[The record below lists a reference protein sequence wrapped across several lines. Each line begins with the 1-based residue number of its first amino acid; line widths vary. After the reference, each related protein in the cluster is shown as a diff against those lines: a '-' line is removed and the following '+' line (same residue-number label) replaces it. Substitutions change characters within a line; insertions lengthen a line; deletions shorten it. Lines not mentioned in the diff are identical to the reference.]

1 LTVVTGENGAGKTSV
16 LEAIGYASTLSS
28 FRGSPR
34 ESLVRSGA
42 QQSIIRLEVVEDEQR
57 ALVEIEISPER
68 RDRVQR
74 NRHRVLRSQE
84 LLETLRVSV
93 FTPDDLALVKGGP
106 QQRRD
111 FLDAALV
118 AARPDRLPLRETVER
133 ILRQRSTLLRQ
144 SGGAP
149 SPDVLATLD
158 VWDEKLAQSGGELIR
173 AREAFLIELEPLAA
187 TAFRRLA
194 RSDDDLK
201 LVYQRSFSGELA
213 DALGRTRREDVRRG
227 TTTIG
232 PQRDEVLITAG
243 GLDARTRLSQG
254 RQRCVTL
261 SLRLA
266 AHATVT
272 ATAGSR
278 PVLLLDDAFSEL
290 DEETTRSLL
299 AVLPAGQ
306 AVLTTAGA
314 IPAGV
319 HPAAVVRLA
328 AGGIVA

>member
-1 LTVVTGENGAGKTSV
+1 VITGENGAGKTSV
-16 LEAIGYASTLSS
+16 LEAIGYASSLSS

-34 ESLVRSGA
+34 ESLVRAGA
-42 QQSIIRLEVVEDEQR
+42 QRSIIRLEAAEGERR
-57 ALVEIEISPER
+57 ALVEIEISPEH

-106 QQRRD
+106 QERRD

-118 AARPDRLPLRETVER
+118 AARPDRLPLREAVDR

-144 SGGAP
+144 SGGVP

-158 VWDEKLAQSGGELIR
+158 VWDEKLGQSGGELIR
-173 AREAFLIELEPLAA
+173 AREAFLAELEPLAA

-194 RSDDDLK
+194 RLDDELK
-201 LVYQRSFSGELA
+201 LVYQRSFGGELA
-213 DALGRTRREDVRRG
+213 DALGRSRKEDLRRG

-232 PQRDEVLITAG
+232 PQRDEILITAG

-266 AHATVT
+266 THAAVT
-272 ATAGSR
+272 AAAGSR

-306 AVLTTAGA
+306 AVLTTTGA
-314 IPAGV
+314 IPAGAD
-319 HPAAVVRLA
+319 PAAVVRLA

>member
-1 LTVVTGENGAGKTSV
+1 MITGENGSGKTSV

-34 ESLVRSGA
+34 ESLVRTGA
-42 QQSIIRLEVVEDEQR
+42 EGSIIRLEAQEDER
-57 ALVEIEISPER
+57 RTVVEIEISPRR

-106 QQRRD
+106 QERRD

-118 AARPDRLPLRETVER
+118 AAHPDRLPLRETVER
-133 ILRQRSTLLRQ
+133 VLRQRSTLLRQ
-144 SGGAP
+144 SGGTP
-149 SPDVLATLD
+149 SADALATLD

-173 AREAFLIELEPLAA
+173 AREAFLAELEPLAA
-187 TAFRRLA
+187 AAFRSLA
-194 RSDDDLK
+194 RRDDDLR

-213 DALGRTRREDVRRG
+213 DALGRFRREDIRRG
-227 TTTIG
+227 TTTVG
-232 PQRDEVLITAG
+232 PQRDEVLITTG

-266 AHATVT
+266 THAAVT

-299 AVLPAGQ
+299 TVLPAGQ
-306 AVLTTAGA
+306 AVLTTTGA
-314 IPAGV
+314 IPEGA

-328 AGGIVA
+328 AGGLVP